1 MFEGRA
7 YLVTVPE
14 HMAPGAFLGEFATQF
29 LVASMT
35 LHRFFPGG
43 VVLQEHISKLVEA
56 GKRRSESLWRVGSW
70 GQTLESRGIIG
81 LG

>member
-1 MFEGRA
+1 
-7 YLVTVPE
+7 
-14 HMAPGAFLGEFATQF
+14 MAPSALLGEFPAQF
-29 LVASMT
+29 LVASVA

-43 VVLQEHISKLVEA
+43 VVLQEYIPKLVEA
-56 GKRRSESLWRVGSW
+56 GKRGSESLWRAGSW